1 MPRRDLYDILEL
13 PKGAS
18 VAEVK
23 KAYKRLARKY
33 HPDLNPKDKNSEDHF
48 KEISEAHAILTDPDK
63 KKRYDAYGTTEAPSG
78 PGPGVHFEGFD
89 YGDPGGAGG
98 GFGDLF
104 ETFFQAARTKKRG
117 PAQGEDLV
125 YPVRLTLREAFG
137 GKKLRLSVR
146 HRKVCGGCSGSGAV
160 PPARP
165 RACTRCQGSGKL
177 GFGKGSLSF
186 SRPCTAC
193 KGTGKDPGDPCRSC
207 GGSGLADVVDAVEVS
222 VPAGVDTGSKVRV
235 RGKGQANPEGGPPG
249 DLIIE
254 THVDEDPVFARE
266 GPHLKVK
273 VPLTFPE
280 AVLGAKVEVPTLA
293 GGAVLKVPP
302 GTRAGQVFRLRERG
316 MPSPRGGAKG
326 DLLVEV
332 TLFVPPF
339 VDERSKDLLRE
350 FQRLNPEDP
359 RAEVRETTSPPGA

>member
-1 MPRRDLYDILEL
+1 MPRRDLYEILEL

-18 VAEVK
+18 ISDVK
-23 KAYKRLARKY
+23 KSYKRLARKY
-33 HPDLNPKDKNSEDHF
+33 HPDLNPKDKTAEDRF
-48 KEISEAHAILTDPDK
+48 KEISEAHAILSDLEK
-63 KKRYDAYGTTEAPSG
+63 KKRYDAHGTTSDPPP

-89 YGDPGGAGG
+89 FGDAAGGGG
-98 GFGDLF
+98 GFGDLY
-104 ETFFQAARTKKRG
+104 ETFFQAARSQRRG
-117 PAQGEDLV
+117 PAKGEDLI
-125 YPVRLTLREAFG
+125 YPVRLTLREAFDG
-137 GKKLRLSVR
+137 RKMRVSVR
-146 HRKVCGGCSGSGAV
+146 RHKVCESCAGTGAV
-160 PPARP
+160 APPRP
-165 RACTRCQGSGKL
+165 KACTRCQGSGKT
-177 GFGKGSLSF
+177 GFGKGALSF

-207 GGSGLADVVDAVEVS
+207 GGAGLVEAVDTVEVTIPS
-222 VPAGVDTGSKVRV
+222 GVDTGSKIRV
-235 RGKGQANPEGGPPG
+235 KGKGQADASGGPPG

-254 THVDEDPVFARE
+254 THVDDDPVFARE

-302 GTRAGQVFRLRERG
+302 GTRSGQIFRLRERG
-316 MPSPRGGAKG
+316 MPSPRGGTCG
-326 DLLVEV
+326 DLMVEV
-332 TLFVPPF
+332 SIAVPSF

-359 RAEVRETTSPPGA
+359 RSAA